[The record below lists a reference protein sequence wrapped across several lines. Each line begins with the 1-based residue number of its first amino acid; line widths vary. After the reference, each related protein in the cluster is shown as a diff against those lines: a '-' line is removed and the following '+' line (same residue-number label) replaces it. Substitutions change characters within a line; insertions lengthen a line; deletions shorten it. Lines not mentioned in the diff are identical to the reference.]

1 MFNTGVRLRTE
12 KRRTSEIELP
22 LLDGV
27 ELRGHSLDELGRELD
42 HGQSW
47 SGAKQGASQSSQEG
61 SPARVARN
69 HDAARAALPA
79 PSRVGV
85 PSSPLLPPSTT
96 MKSLHQRLT
105 LYAFQ
110 SLTGGCS

>member
-85 PSSPLLPPSTT
+85 HHHPFCLRPPP
-96 MKSLHQRLT
+96 
-105 LYAFQ
+105 
-110 SLTGGCS
+110 